1 MDRPEPGLIKW
12 SANPQ
17 LDSFVQVNLQH
28 RHVQIYEANGFAR
41 NGRFDYVRRVRHDDF
56 PPLTTYDWSPCD
68 PGLIAIGTGGGVVN
82 LLRVDDGSNAFVELG
97 SKMARNC
104 HAVAFNT
111 TGLLAVGLDRVR
123 MDQSLHVW
131 DISRL
136 SSIEPPMRGFP
147 ADALDYVDTIAH
159 LEPSVSVSSLK
170 FFEDSPHTLV
180 AGIKSHGVRIH
191 DLRDPNPAVT
201 FHTRCNN
208 NIAIDY
214 ADQNYFASSSLDHP
228 GVMIWDRRASNRPL
242 ASAAYVQTV
251 EEEDMPWGATLR
263 LDQAIETDHDPSIVD
278 ERHSMIRSLR
288 YCRNQRGL
296 LAILSRTG
304 ELRVLNTKKDSPS
317 PNITTEQGPELL
329 HVEKSHELDLSYRYN
344 SRKNDRI
351 VSFDWV
357 TLGSPDLNPRLLVL
371 RTSGKFDILE
381 MPSASTDHAYK
392 LIPWK
397 SPHRGLESGHKYQD
411 IMQFDP
417 KQGMEVLAA
426 TLVDQ
431 ALHDVPIFG
440 PDKVAVKEGIN
451 AALKKQETSSAVVE
465 RVHDIDMPLPVSF
478 YASKT
483 IAGKLRCV
491 RNFIKDLEAKNPA
504 TAGRSRVPNEL
515 SLATNSVESCREFHE
530 ALLAATVKTSGLPTE
545 AQSAVDH
552 AMLFR
557 AKEKYLFDPTV
568 NRQIVSDDPWKR
580 YVWDWIADAELAA
593 YDSSLVLSG
602 TDISYL
608 GVHAIWTNDLGRNP
622 TTRVSSG
629 TTNLPD
635 ALQWERFIGPYCKKR
650 RFPRFDTVFTK
661 RPHTRQLCLE
671 ICGWGDPESNDPA
684 GIDRDPSPDYPTA
697 IHTMTAARSLFHG
710 DTRQAVDILKRA
722 SAAHPELLFVSL
734 ALQLIDRGA
743 GAGGKHLAKEHLDF
757 DDAVASKTDPYLRA
771 ISTLI
776 ATGDWSLVANQRSLP
791 LADRAYVAVRNFHDD
806 ELTRWLDDH
815 VARAIEEGDVE
826 GIVLTGIS
834 DHLVDIFATYVEK
847 FHDYQTAILVLSLC
861 YPKYIDDF
869 RCRAWRNAYRAL
881 LQRHRFFFQRT
892 KFEVESTK
900 RSKRD
905 GSNPL
910 LKPPSRQ
917 IALRCIYCD
926 AETSLAAQQQQQHN
940 HHHRANSG
948 TSTAPPPPPPPSS
961 SMESRNPLLA
971 TSINAGVSCPNCG
984 RHLPRCVVCLE
995 VVGVPRAD
1003 RPEERDETRMAGRFP
1018 TFCMRCE
1025 HVLHLD
1031 HARMWFSRHVECPVP
1046 ECRCK
1051 CNFRANPELNYH

>member
-12 SANPQ
+12 TANPH
-17 LDSFVQVNLQH
+17 LDSFVQVNLQS

-41 NGRFDYVRRVRHDDF
+41 NGRFDYVRRVRHDEF

-68 PGLIAIGTGGGVVN
+68 PGLIAVGTSGGVVN

-97 SKMARNC
+97 LKMARNC

-136 SSIEPPMRGFP
+136 SLIEPPMRGFP
-147 ADALDYVDTIAH
+147 PDAHDHVDNIAH

-242 ASAAYVQTV
+242 ASTSYVQTV
-251 EEEDMPWGATLR
+251 EEDDMPWGAALR
-263 LDQAIETDHDPSIVD
+263 LDHAIETDHDPSAVD

-304 ELRVLNTKKDSPS
+304 ELRVLDTKKDSPS
-317 PNITTEQGPELL
+317 PSITTEQGPELL
-329 HVEKSHELDLSYRYN
+329 HVERSHELDQSFRYN

-381 MPSASTDHAYK
+381 KPSASTQHAYK
-392 LIPWK
+392 LIPWQ
-397 SPHRGLESGHKYQD
+397 SPHRGLESGQSYQD

-440 PDKVAVKEGIN
+440 ADKIAVKQGIEE
-451 AALKKQETSSAVVE
+451 ALKNQDSSSVIVE
-465 RVHDIDMPLPVSF
+465 RVNEINAPLPEAF

-483 IAGKLRCV
+483 IAGKLRSV
-491 RNFIKDLEAKNPA
+491 RNYIKDLETKIPS
-504 TAGRSRVPNEL
+504 TVGRSRVPNEL

-530 ALLAATVKTSGLPTE
+530 ALLSATVKTSGLPSE
-545 AQSAVDH
+545 AQSVVDH

-580 YVWDWIADAELAA
+580 YVWDWVADAELAA
-593 YDSSLVLSG
+593 YDNSLVLSG
-602 TDISYL
+602 VDLSYL
-608 GVHAIWTNDLGRNP
+608 GVHAIWTNDLANKPGRNP
-622 TTRVSSG
+622 KTRTSPG

-671 ICGWGDPESNDPA
+671 ICGWGDPESNDPK
-684 GIDRDPSPDYPTA
+684 GFERDPSPDYPTA
-697 IHTMTAARSLFHG
+697 IHTMTACRSLFHG
-710 DTRQAVDILKRA
+710 DVRHAIAILKRA

-734 ALQLIDRGA
+734 ALQLMERG
-743 GAGGKHLAKEHLDF
+743 GGKQLAKEQLDF

-776 ATGDWSLVANQRSLP
+776 ATGNWSLVADQRSLP
-791 LADRAYVAVRNFHDD
+791 LADRAYVAVRHFHDD
-806 ELTRWLDDH
+806 ELTSWLDEQ
-815 VARAIEEGDVE
+815 VERAIAEGDVE
-826 GIVLTGIS
+826 AIVLTGVS
-834 DHLVDIFATYVEK
+834 DTLVDVFAAYVEK
-847 FHDYQTAILVLSLC
+847 FHDYQTATLVLSLC
-861 YPKYIDDF
+861 YPRYIDDF

-881 LQRHRFFFQRT
+881 LQRHRFFLQRT

-910 LKPPSRQ
+910 IKPPSRQ

-926 AETSLAAQQQQQHN
+926 AETSLANHH
-940 HHHRANSG
+940 HHHRASSG
-948 TSTAPPPPPPPSS
+948 GGGVGGGPPPPPPPSS
-961 SMESRNPLLA
+961 GMESRNPLLA

-995 VVGVPRAD
+995 VVGVPRSD

-1031 HARMWFSRHVECPVP
+1031 HARQWFARHVECPVP
-1046 ECRCK
+1046 ECRCR

>member
-12 SANPQ
+12 TANPQ

-28 RHVQIYEANGFAR
+28 RFVQIYEANGFAR

-82 LLRVDDGSNAFVELG
+82 LLRVDDGSNDFVELG
-97 SKMARNC
+97 LKMARNC

-136 SSIEPPMRGFP
+136 SSMDPPMRGFP
-147 ADALDYVDTIAH
+147 SDAVSHVDNVAH

-170 FFEDSPHTLV
+170 FFEDNPHTLV
-180 AGIKSHGVRIH
+180 AGIKSHSVRIH

-242 ASAAYVQTV
+242 ASTSYVQTV
-251 EEEDMPWGATLR
+251 GEDDMPWGAALR
-263 LDQAIETDHDPSIVD
+263 LDQAIETDHDPSLVD

-288 YCRNQRGL
+288 YCRNRRGL

-304 ELRVLNTKKDSPS
+304 ELRVLDTKKDVPSPS
-317 PNITTEQGPELL
+317 ITTEQGPELL

-357 TLGSPDLNPRLLVL
+357 TLGSPDLNPRLVVL

-381 MPSASTDHAYK
+381 QPSSSSDHAYK

-397 SPHRGLESGHKYQD
+397 APHRGLEAGLPYQD
-411 IMQFDP
+411 LMQFDS
-417 KQGMEVLAA
+417 KQGMEVLAP

-440 PDKVAVKEGIN
+440 ADKIAVKEGIE
-451 AALKKQETSSAVVE
+451 AALKKQDTSSAMVE
-465 RVHDIDMPLPVSF
+465 RVDEIDTPMPESF
-478 YASKT
+478 YAAKT
-483 IAGKLRCV
+483 VAGKLRSV
-491 RNFIKDLEAKNPA
+491 RAFIKDLEAKNPSA
-504 TAGRSRVPNEL
+504 AGRARVPNEL
-515 SLATNSVESCREFHE
+515 SLASNSIESCREFHE
-530 ALLAATVKTSGLPTE
+530 ALLASTVKTKGLPSE
-545 AQSAVDH
+545 AQSSVDH
-552 AMLFR
+552 AMLLR

-568 NRQIVSDDPWKR
+568 NRKIVSDDPWKR

-622 TTRVSSG
+622 MTRVSPG

-671 ICGWGDPESNDPA
+671 ICGWGDAESNDPS
-684 GIDRDPSPDYPTA
+684 GFEREPSPDYPTP
-697 IHTMTAARSLFHG
+697 IHTMAACRSLFHG
-710 DTRQAVDILKRA
+710 DIRHAIDILKKA
-722 SAAHPELLFVSL
+722 SGSHPELLFVSL
-734 ALQLIDRGA
+734 ALQLIDRGN
-743 GAGGKHLAKEHLDF
+743 KQLAKEQLDF

-776 ATGDWSLVANQRSLP
+776 ATGDWSLIANQRSLP

-806 ELTRWLDDH
+806 ELTRWLNDQ
-815 VARAIEEGDVE
+815 VALAVREGDIE
-826 GIVLTGIS
+826 AIVLTGIS
-834 DHLVDIFATYVEK
+834 DYMVDVFAAYVER
-847 FHDYQTAILVLSLC
+847 FHDYQTAILVLSTC
-861 YPKYIDDF
+861 YPRYIDDF
-869 RCRAWRNAYRAL
+869 RCRAWRNAYRSL

-905 GSNPL
+905 GTNPL

-917 IALRCIYCD
+917 VALRCIYCD
-926 AETSLAAQQQQQHN
+926 AETSLANHRHN
-940 HHHRANSG
+940 SSG
-948 TSTAPPPPPPPSS
+948 GGSSAPPPPPPPPSS

-995 VVGVPRAD
+995 VVGVPRSD

-1031 HARMWFSRHVECPVP
+1031 HARMWFARHVECPVP